1 MNTAYTLFE
10 TPIGPC
16 GIAWGE
22 RGIVGVWLPES
33 DERRTRARLLR
44 KLPDSAEEVP
54 PAGIRSAIGEI
65 TALLSGDRRDLSGI
79 ALDFDGVP
87 AFHRRVYEIARSIP
101 PGETLTY
108 GEVARRLGDPRCA
121 REVGQALARNPFP
134 IVVPCHRVLAVDG
147 KSGGFSAPGGVSTK
161 LQLLQIEGARTSG
174 IPTLF

>member
-1 MNTAYTLFE
+1 MSTSFTLFA

-33 DERRTRARLLR
+33 DEGRTRARLAR
-44 KLPDSAEEVP
+44 RLPDAAEAAP
-54 PAGIRSAIGEI
+54 PAEVRSAIGEI
-65 TALLSGDRRDLSGI
+65 TALLSGDRRDLGGI

-87 AFHRRVYEIARSIP
+87 AFHRRVYQIARSIP

-108 GEVARRLGDPRCA
+108 GEVARRLGDPLRA

-134 IVVPCHRVLAVDG
+134 IVVPCHRVLAAHG

-161 LQLLQIEGARTSG
+161 LRLLEIEGARASG

>member
-1 MNTAYTLFE
+1 MSTSYTLFP
-10 TPIGPC
+10 TPVGPC

-22 RGIVGVWLPES
+22 NGIVGIWLPET

-44 KLPDSAEEVP
+44 KQPHAVAAAPPPDVRA
-54 PAGIRSAIGEI
+54 AIAEI

-79 ALDFDGVP
+79 PLDFEGVP
-87 AFHRRVYEIARSIP
+87 AFPRRVYEIARSIP

-108 GEVARRLGDPRCA
+108 GEVARKLGDPLRA

-134 IVVPCHRVLAVDG
+134 IVVPCHRVLAANG

-161 LQLLQIEGARTSG
+161 LRLLEIEGARAL
-174 IPTLF
+174 PQRPLF